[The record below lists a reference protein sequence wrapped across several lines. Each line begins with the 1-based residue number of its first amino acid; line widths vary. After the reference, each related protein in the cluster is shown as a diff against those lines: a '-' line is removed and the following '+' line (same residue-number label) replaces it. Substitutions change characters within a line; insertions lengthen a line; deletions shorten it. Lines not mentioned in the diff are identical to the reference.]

1 MFDLMNQL
9 QYRCFPISVLPLF
22 QLFFLNELSQE
33 YGRLIHEILVQLK
46 QLES

>member
-1 MFDLMNQL
+1 MFDLMNYL
-9 QYRCFPISVLPLF
+9 QYGCFPMSVLSPFHLC
-22 QLFFLNELSQE
+22 LLTELSQE